1 MQGHRNGAG
10 IFIIPGDQ
18 TCMSCIY
25 GEVHMTMTAREIIVR
40 ASAGRGRGRANNRT
54 CGLTYLLTVSES
66 PMTVRECFGL
76 VMATVLR

>member
-25 GEVHMTMTAREIIVR
+25 GEVHMTMTAREILVR
-40 ASAGRGRGRANNRT
+40 ASAGREEE
-54 CGLTYLLTVSES
+54 GLIIGLVALLTSSRCPS
-66 PMTVRECFGL
+66 PL
-76 VMATVLR
+76 